1 MVICRDLQHPDPHR
15 GADQIVRAIRVI
27 SSRTMFAQQLVNGL
41 MLGGAYALVAI
52 GYTLIFGVLNLL
64 HLAHGEVFMVGAYV
78 GLALALAGFSPWV
91 VLAGAMLAAA
101 TLGVLIERVAFRP
114 VRNRGSHVTPL
125 ITTIAVGLV
134 LQHVVV
140 KIFGA
145 EPVAFPAPFASA
157 AVTIGPVTLTTLQ
170 LLILGTSL
178 ALMALL
184 ELVLRS
190 TPTGM
195 AIRATAESQT
205 VAGLM
210 GINVSL
216 TIVATFAIA
225 SALAGAAGVL
235 LAWNFTGLSP
245 FFGVKVGLKGLAIML
260 LGGLGNVTG
269 AMVGGL
275 IVGVVEVMSVA
286 YLASSYRDAFAFA
299 VMILILLVRPN

>member
-1 MVICRDLQHPDPHR
+1 
-15 GADQIVRAIRVI
+15 
-27 SSRTMFAQQLVNGL
+27 MFAQQLVNGL

-52 GYTLIFGVLNLL
+52 GYTLVFGVLNLL

-78 GLALALAGFSPWV
+78 GLVLALAGFSPV
-91 VLAGAMLAAA
+91 VILAGAMLAAA
-101 TLGVLIERVAFRP
+101 TLGVLVERVAFRP

-134 LQHVVV
+134 
-140 KIFGA
+140 
-145 EPVAFPAPFASA
+145 
-157 AVTIGPVTLTTLQ
+157 TLTTLQ
-170 LLILGTSL
+170 LIILGTSVV
-178 ALMALL
+178 LMALL
-184 ELVLRS
+184 ELFLRS
-190 TPTGM
+190 TRTGM
-195 AIRATAESQT
+195 AIRATAENQT

-216 TIVATFAIA
+216 AIVVTFAIA

-235 LAWNFTGLSP
+235 LAWNFAGLSP

-260 LGGLGNVTG
+260 LGGLGNVAG

-275 IVGVVEVMSVA
+275 IIGVVEVLSVA

-299 VMILILLVRPN
+299 VMILILLVRPTGLFGARLSTG

>member
-1 MVICRDLQHPDPHR
+1 MLV
-15 GADQIVRAIRVI
+15 
-27 SSRTMFAQQLVNGL
+27 QQLVNGL

-64 HLAHGEVFMVGAYV
+64 HLAHGEIFMVGAYV
-78 GLALALAGFSPWV
+78 GLALALAGFAPWAT
-91 VLAGAMLAAA
+91 LGGAMLAAA
-101 TLGVLIERVAFRP
+101 ALGVVVERVAFRP

-125 ITTIAVGLV
+125 MTTIAVGLV
-134 LQHVVV
+134 LQHAVV
-140 KIFGA
+140 KLYGA
-145 EPVAFPAPFASA
+145 EPVAMPPPFASA
-157 AVTIGPVTLTTLQ
+157 SLDLGPVTVSSLQ
-170 LLILGTSL
+170 LLIFGTSV

-184 ELVLRS
+184 EVFLRS
-190 TPTGM
+190 TSTGM
-195 AIRATAESQT
+195 AIRATAENPT

-210 GINVSL
+210 GINISL
-216 TIVATFAIA
+216 AIVATFAIA

-275 IVGVVEVMSVA
+275 VVGVVEVLSVA

-299 VMILILLVRPN
+299 LMILILLVRPTGLLGARLQSG

>member
-1 MVICRDLQHPDPHR
+1 MLV
-15 GADQIVRAIRVI
+15 
-27 SSRTMFAQQLVNGL
+27 QQLVNGL

-78 GLALALAGFSPWV
+78 GLALALAGFPAWAT
-91 VLAGAMLAAA
+91 LGGAMLAAA
-101 TLGVLIERVAFRP
+101 VLGVVVERVAFRP
-114 VRNRGSHVTPL
+114 VRSRGSHVTPL
-125 ITTIAVGLV
+125 MTTIAVGLV
-134 LQHVVV
+134 LQHAVV
-140 KIFGA
+140 KLYGA
-145 EPVAFPAPFASA
+145 EPVAMPAPFAA
-157 AVTIGPVTLTTLQ
+157 ASIDLGPLTLSTLQ
-170 LLILGTSL
+170 LLIFGTSV
-178 ALMALL
+178 ALMVLL
-184 ELVLRS
+184 EVFLRV
-190 TPTGM
+190 TATGM
-195 AIRATAESQT
+195 AIRATAENAT

-210 GINVSL
+210 GINISL
-216 TIVATFAIA
+216 AIVVTFAIA

-275 IVGVVEVMSVA
+275 VIGIVEVLSVA

-299 VMILILLVRPN
+299 AMIVILLVRPTGLLGARLQTG

>member
-1 MVICRDLQHPDPHR
+1 
-15 GADQIVRAIRVI
+15 
-27 SSRTMFAQQLVNGL
+27 MFAQQLVNGL

-78 GLALALAGFSPWV
+78 GLVLALAGFSPWV
-91 VLAGAMLAAA
+91 TLAGAMLAAA
-101 TLGVLIERVAFRP
+101 TLGVLVERVAFRP

-145 EPVAFPAPFASA
+145 EPVAFPAPFASTA
-157 AVTIGPVTLTTLQ
+157 LDLGVVTLTTLQ
-170 LLILGTSL
+170 LIILGTSVV
-178 ALMALL
+178 LMALL
-184 ELVLRS
+184 ELFLRS

-195 AIRATAESQT
+195 AIRATAENQT

-216 TIVATFAIA
+216 AIVITFAIA

-275 IVGVVEVMSVA
+275 VIGVVEVMSVA

-299 VMILILLVRPN
+299 VMILILLVRPTGLFGARLQSG

>member
-1 MVICRDLQHPDPHR
+1 
-15 GADQIVRAIRVI
+15 
-27 SSRTMFAQQLVNGL
+27 MFAQQLVNGL

-64 HLAHGEVFMVGAYV
+64 HLAHGEVFMVGAYI

-91 VLAGAMLAAA
+91 VLAGAMLGAA
-101 TLGVLIERVAFRP
+101 TLGVLVERVAFRP

-145 EPVAFPAPFASA
+145 EPVAFPAPFAA
-157 AVTIGPVTLTTLQ
+157 AAMTIGPVTLTTLQ

-184 ELVLRS
+184 ELVLRA

-195 AIRATAESQT
+195 AIRATAENQT

-216 TIVATFAIA
+216 AIVVTFAIA

-269 AMVGGL
+269 AMLGGL

-299 VMILILLVRPN
+299 VMILILMLRPTGLLGARLQTG

>member
-1 MVICRDLQHPDPHR
+1 
-15 GADQIVRAIRVI
+15 
-27 SSRTMFAQQLVNGL
+27 MFVQQLVNGL

-78 GLALALAGFSPWV
+78 GLALALAGFPAWAT
-91 VLAGAMLAAA
+91 LGGAMLAAA
-101 TLGVLIERVAFRP
+101 VLGVVVERVAFRP
-114 VRNRGSHVTPL
+114 VRSRGSHVTPL
-125 ITTIAVGLV
+125 MTTIAVGLV
-134 LQHVVV
+134 LQHAVV
-140 KIFGA
+140 KLYGA
-145 EPVAFPAPFASA
+145 EPVAMPAPFAGASFDL
-157 AVTIGPVTLTTLQ
+157 GPLTVSTLQ
-170 LLILGTSL
+170 LLIFGTSV
-178 ALMALL
+178 ALMVLL
-184 ELVLRS
+184 EVFLRV
-190 TPTGM
+190 TATGM
-195 AIRATAESQT
+195 AIRATAENTT

-210 GINVSL
+210 GINISL
-216 TIVATFAIA
+216 AIVVTFAIA

-275 IVGVVEVMSVA
+275 VIGVVEVLSVA

-299 VMILILLVRPN
+299 VMIVILLVRPTGLLGARLQTG

>member
-1 MVICRDLQHPDPHR
+1 
-15 GADQIVRAIRVI
+15 
-27 SSRTMFAQQLVNGL
+27 MFVQQLVNGL

-78 GLALALAGFSPWV
+78 GLALALAGFPAWAT
-91 VLAGAMLAAA
+91 LGGAMLAAA
-101 TLGVLIERVAFRP
+101 VLGVVVERVAFRP
-114 VRNRGSHVTPL
+114 VRSRGSHVTPL
-125 ITTIAVGLV
+125 MTTIAVGLV
-134 LQHVVV
+134 LQHAVV
-140 KIFGA
+140 KLYGA
-145 EPVAFPAPFASA
+145 EPVAMPAPFAA
-157 AVTIGPVTLTTLQ
+157 ASFDLGPLTLSTLQ
-170 LLILGTSL
+170 LLIFGTSV
-178 ALMALL
+178 ALMVLL
-184 ELVLRS
+184 EVFLRV
-190 TPTGM
+190 TATGM
-195 AIRATAESQT
+195 AIRATAENAT

-210 GINVSL
+210 GINISL
-216 TIVATFAIA
+216 AIVVTFAIA

-275 IVGVVEVMSVA
+275 VIGVVEVLSVA

-299 VMILILLVRPN
+299 VMIVILLVRPTGLLGARLQTS

>member
-1 MVICRDLQHPDPHR
+1 
-15 GADQIVRAIRVI
+15 
-27 SSRTMFAQQLVNGL
+27 MFAQQLVNGL

-52 GYTLIFGVLNLL
+52 GYTLVFGVLNLL

-78 GLALALAGFSPWV
+78 GLVLALAGFSPV
-91 VLAGAMLAAA
+91 VILAGAMLAAA
-101 TLGVLIERVAFRP
+101 TLGVLVERVAFRP

-157 AVTIGPVTLTTLQ
+157 PLDLGLVTLTTLQ
-170 LLILGTSL
+170 LIILGTSVV
-178 ALMALL
+178 LMALL
-184 ELVLRS
+184 ELFLRS
-190 TPTGM
+190 TRTGM
-195 AIRATAESQT
+195 AIRATAENQT

-216 TIVATFAIA
+216 AIVVTFAIA

-235 LAWNFTGLSP
+235 LAWNFAGLSP

-260 LGGLGNVTG
+260 LGGLGNVAG

-275 IVGVVEVMSVA
+275 VIGVVEVLSVA

-299 VMILILLVRPN
+299 VMILILLVRPTGPFGARLSTG

>member
-1 MVICRDLQHPDPHR
+1 
-15 GADQIVRAIRVI
+15 
-27 SSRTMFAQQLVNGL
+27 
-41 MLGGAYALVAI
+41 
-52 GYTLIFGVLNLL
+52 
-64 HLAHGEVFMVGAYV
+64 
-78 GLALALAGFSPWV
+78 
-91 VLAGAMLAAA
+91 
-101 TLGVLIERVAFRP
+101 
-114 VRNRGSHVTPL
+114 
-125 ITTIAVGLV
+125 
-134 LQHVVV
+134 
-140 KIFGA
+140 FGA

-157 AVTIGPVTLTTLQ
+157 SLALGPVTLTTLQ
-170 LLILGTSL
+170 LLILGTSV

-184 ELVLRS
+184 EIFLRS

-195 AIRATAESQT
+195 AIRATAENQT

-216 TIVATFAIA
+216 AIVITSAI
-225 SALAGAAGVL
+225 AGAAGVL

-299 VMILILLVRPN
+299 VMILILMVRPTGLFGARLQTG

>member
-1 MVICRDLQHPDPHR
+1 
-15 GADQIVRAIRVI
+15 
-27 SSRTMFAQQLVNGL
+27 MFVQQLVNGL

-64 HLAHGEVFMVGAYV
+64 HLAHGDIFMVGAYLTLV
-78 GLALALAGFSPWV
+78 GFPPWAT
-91 VLAGAMLAAA
+91 LGGAMLAAA
-101 TLGVLIERVAFRP
+101 ALGVVVERVAFRP
-114 VRNRGSHVTPL
+114 VRSGGSHVTPL
-125 ITTIAVGLV
+125 MTTIAVGLV

-145 EPVAFPAPFASA
+145 EPVAFPAPFAA
-157 AVTIGPVTLTTLQ
+157 ASLHLGPVTLSTLQ
-170 LLILGTSL
+170 LLILGTSV

-184 ELVLRS
+184 ELFLRW

-195 AIRATAESQT
+195 AIRATAENPT
-205 VAGLM
+205 IAGLM

-216 TIVATFAIA
+216 AIVITFAVA

-275 IVGVVEVMSVA
+275 VIGVVEVLSVA

-299 VMILILLVRPN
+299 VMILILLVRPTGLLGARLQSG

>member
-1 MVICRDLQHPDPHR
+1 
-15 GADQIVRAIRVI
+15 
-27 SSRTMFAQQLVNGL
+27 MFVQQLVNGL

-78 GLALALAGFSPWV
+78 GLALALAGFPAWAT
-91 VLAGAMLAAA
+91 LGGAMLAAA
-101 TLGVLIERVAFRP
+101 VLGVVVERVAFRP
-114 VRNRGSHVTPL
+114 VRSRGSHVTPL
-125 ITTIAVGLV
+125 MTTIAVGLV
-134 LQHVVV
+134 LQHAVV
-140 KIFGA
+140 KLYGA
-145 EPVAFPAPFASA
+145 EPVAMPAPFAA
-157 AVTIGPVTLTTLQ
+157 ASIDLGPLTLSTLQ
-170 LLILGTSL
+170 LLIFGTSVV
-178 ALMALL
+178 LMVLL
-184 ELVLRS
+184 EVFLRV
-190 TPTGM
+190 TATGM
-195 AIRATAESQT
+195 AIRATAENAT

-210 GINVSL
+210 GINISL
-216 TIVATFAIA
+216 AIVVTFAIA

-275 IVGVVEVMSVA
+275 VIGIVEVLSVA

-299 VMILILLVRPN
+299 VMIVILLVRPTGLLGARLQTG

>member
-1 MVICRDLQHPDPHR
+1 MLV
-15 GADQIVRAIRVI
+15 
-27 SSRTMFAQQLVNGL
+27 QQLVNGL

-64 HLAHGEVFMVGAYV
+64 HLAHGEIFMVGAYV
-78 GLALALAGFSPWV
+78 GLALALAGFAPWAT
-91 VLAGAMLAAA
+91 LGGAMLAAA
-101 TLGVLIERVAFRP
+101 ALGVVVERVAFRP

-125 ITTIAVGLV
+125 MTTIAVGLV
-134 LQHVVV
+134 LQHAVV
-140 KIFGA
+140 KLYGA
-145 EPVAFPAPFASA
+145 EPVAMPPPFASA
-157 AVTIGPVTLTTLQ
+157 SLDLGPVTVSSLQ
-170 LLILGTSL
+170 LLIFGTSV

-184 ELVLRS
+184 EVFLRS
-190 TPTGM
+190 TSTGR
-195 AIRATAESQT
+195 AIRATAENPT

-210 GINVSL
+210 GINISL
-216 TIVATFAIA
+216 AIVATFAIA

-275 IVGVVEVMSVA
+275 VVGVVEVLSVA

-299 VMILILLVRPN
+299 LMILILLVRPTGLLGARLQSG

>member
-1 MVICRDLQHPDPHR
+1 
-15 GADQIVRAIRVI
+15 
-27 SSRTMFAQQLVNGL
+27 MFAQQLVNGL

-91 VLAGAMLAAA
+91 VLVGAMLAAA
-101 TLGVLIERVAFRP
+101 TLGVLVERVAFRP

-157 AVTIGPVTLTTLQ
+157 AIVIGPVTLTTLQ

-178 ALMALL
+178 ALMGLL
-184 ELVLRS
+184 ELVLRA

-195 AIRATAESQT
+195 AIRATAENQT

-216 TIVATFAIA
+216 AIVATFAIA

-269 AMVGGL
+269 AMLGGL

-299 VMILILLVRPN
+299 VMILILMLRPTGLLGARLQTG